1 MGYFRCILSFNF
13 SNNFFNFR
21 SEYEQNSIR
30 DIKLCHQLAVKYASS
45 SQECIWCLNSVRLVF
60 SFFIGGH
67 VRPLKHDFA
76 SVRLAFKRSF
86 TLSPDYPS
94 DYLLRLS
101 ARLSICSLVH
111 STRCKVTVLWLSVSL
126 SNRLLQL
133 LTVRIV
139 PLTISIC
146 QSIQPFIEG
155 AALWLSYASFY
166 ALYGH
171 SLTTFFQTI

>member
-1 MGYFRCILSFNF
+1 MPSTRSQVRKQFTRMHLMSELRQTCFLIFYWRACTTFKAWFRFSSFGF
-13 SNNFFNFR
+13 
-21 SEYEQNSIR
+21 Q
-30 DIKLCHQLAVKYASS
+30 AVVHS
-45 SQECIWCLNSVRLVF
+45 
-60 SFFIGGH
+60 
-67 VRPLKHDFA
+67 
-76 SVRLAFKRSF
+76 
-86 TLSPDYPS
+86 LSPDYPS

-101 ARLSICSLVH
+101 ARLSICSFVH
-111 STRCKVTVLWLSVSL
+111 SARCKVTVLWLSVSL
-126 SNRLLQL
+126 SNLLLQL
-133 LTVRIV
+133 VTVRIV